1 MAAMTGKQIKERLE
15 RDLGFEANR
24 ARLLTEA
31 AASVEI
37 STYWERKGLSKLDEK
52 A

>member
-1 MAAMTGKQIKERLE
+1 MGLLGRQIKERLE

-24 ARLLTEA
+24 ARLLVEGQ
-31 AASVEI
+31 AASDI
-37 STYWERKGLSKLDEK
+37 RTYWEKSGTK